1 MIPGQFYHVC
11 GVAQL
16 LELRR
21 EAQGKGGGS
30 RIRAT
35 LRPASAHE
43 CRSPGPELER
53 RLKELRQ
60 YNTRYRRAL
69 QAKENELQVW
79 GSGTGAIA

>member
-1 MIPGQFYHVC
+1 MCNDVVVDNRSPILFF
-11 GVAQL
+11 QL

-21 EAQGKGGGS
+21 NGQPGAAPS

-35 LRPASAHE
+35 LRPASTHE

-60 YNTRYRRAL
+60 YNNRYRRTL
-69 QAKENELQVW
+69 QAKENELQV
-79 GSGTGAIA
+79 SYSQF